1 MINATY
7 LQKFFIVNSKNPS
20 DYQLS
25 DKMNQ
30 NYFEKYILKKL
41 EQRFEMKTS
50 KEPMA
55 YFTAGLPGAGKS
67 KILHQWEQEKKDIL
81 VIDVDEFRKEHPFN
95 TKILER
101 FGTQASEVTQ
111 KDASKWAMLTRNE
124 ALQHKIDYI
133 LDSTMRNPKSAE
145 FEIKKAQKKG
155 YSVEVKMLAVNEFE
169 SLEGVFNRY
178 AMQYQHNS
186 KEARFVDPSLV
197 LESKDSILQSI
208 DSIDKLKIDK
218 FTIVNREMEIL
229 YDQNK
234 SYQQSAK
241 EIIQEKTDLKN
252 WDKSKIDKLV
262 ENWDKVLTK
271 LENIKA
277 PQTIQESAKHI
288 KKDLIEQLK
297 SLQKNRPKFNE
308 QKRNQVLEKL
318 EKGKEKNIG
327 IER

>member
-1 MINATY
+1 M
-7 LQKFFIVNSKNPS
+7 NSNNPS

-25 DKMNQ
+25 ESMNSS
-30 NYFEKYILKKL
+30 YFKNHILKKL
-41 EQRFEMKTS
+41 EQRFDMKSSNKPT
-50 KEPMA
+50 A

-67 KILHQWEQEKKDIL
+67 KVLNQWEQEKKDIL

-101 FGTQASEVTQ
+101 FGTKASEVTQ

-145 FEIKKAQKKG
+145 FEIKKAQDQG
-155 YSVEVKMLAVNEFE
+155 YNIEVKMLAVNEFE

-178 AMQYQHNS
+178 ALQYEHNS
-186 KEARFVDPSLV
+186 KEARFVDPSFIKESKESI
-197 LESKDSILQSI
+197 LESI
-208 DSIDKLKIDK
+208 DTIDKLNVNK
-218 FTIVNREMEIL
+218 FTIVNRDMDIL
-229 YDQNK
+229 YDQSKN
-234 SYQQSAK
+234 YQQSPK
-241 EIIQEKTDLKN
+241 KIIQEKTDLKN

-262 ENWDKVLTK
+262 ENWNRVVAK

-277 PQTIQESAKHI
+277 PQTIQESAKNI
-288 KKDLIEQLK
+288 KKDLIDQLK
-297 SLQKNRPKFNE
+297 SLQKNKPKFNE

-318 EKGKEKNIG
+318 QKGKEKNKG